1 MNKYKDNEVKVNRF
15 VVAVW
20 DNKSVP
26 VYINIMHHHTI
37 IKL

>member
-26 VYINIMHHHTI
+26 VYIIMHDNTI
-37 IKL
+37 LSL

>member
-1 MNKYKDNEVKVNRF
+1 MNKYEDNEVKVSRF

-26 VYINIMHHHTI
+26 VYINIMHNNI
-37 IKL
+37 ILTL